1 MSGSRGTNSYQGNE
15 KHLISYIMMAL
26 PSQNFL
32 LILSHFVDSS
42 FMKLWILVV
51 ITGINERFDQPEHK
65 MYENLIEAVKQ
76 EILQNQF

>member
-1 MSGSRGTNSYQGNE
+1 
-15 KHLISYIMMAL
+15 MMAL

-32 LILSHFVDSS
+32 LILSHFIDSS

-51 ITGINERFDQPEHK
+51 ITGINERFDQPEYK
-65 MYENLIEAVKQ
+65 TYENLIEAVKQ